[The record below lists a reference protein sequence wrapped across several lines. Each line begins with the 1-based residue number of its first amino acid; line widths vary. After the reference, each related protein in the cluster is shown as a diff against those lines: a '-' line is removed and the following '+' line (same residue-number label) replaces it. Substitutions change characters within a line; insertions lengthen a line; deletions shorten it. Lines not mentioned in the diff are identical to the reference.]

1 MLVIKFG
8 GTSVSS
14 EKNIRSIKSILN
26 RQKDHFVVVVSA
38 LSGITNQLENLTDQA
53 LTGDYETTLT
63 KIHKQHTQ
71 LIDEVMLTRNQT
83 EVLIF
88 IQKQIIEL
96 ECICQGMYALGEC
109 SEKAKARVLSF
120 GERMSSMILWKNFLQ
135 EDIAMDYIDSRE
147 LISANSDYCNAEVEK
162 EKTYA
167 AIRKQVFGRSY
178 IVPGFI
184 ASNEKGETVLLGR
197 GGSDYTA
204 ALFAAALNADQ
215 LEIWSDVSG
224 MQTANPK
231 VVRNTQPIDSL
242 SYKEAVELAHFG
254 AKVLYPPTIL
264 PVMQKNIPV
273 YLKNTLQPEN
283 PGSKIAELPNKK
295 EIVQGVSSL
304 SGISLINI
312 SGVGLAGK
320 KGRARA
326 VFEALESA
334 RINII
339 LISQGCSEQSI
350 CLAIK
355 SEEEKRAEEVLKQA
369 FSRELKTGEINP
381 IQLLDRH
388 AIVAVVGDGMKDCVG
403 LSGKIFAALGENGV
417 NIRAIAQGSS
427 ERSISIVVEE
437 VQEAKSV
444 NVIHERFFEEAMTVV
459 HLFVVGV
466 GTVGSAFLEILR
478 NQQEVLGRDKKVRLK
493 VIGVANSRRMIF
505 DTKGVEVS
513 SAKERLENGEHYD
526 SIDEFVKQAK
536 ALNLRNSVFVDN
548 TASESVAGVY
558 GDFLKASFSVVT
570 CNKIACSGSMK
581 VYQSLHD
588 LAEKRNGKLRY
599 ETSVG
604 AALPV
609 IKTIRELQL
618 VGDQIRKIQAVI
630 SGSLNFIFNQ
640 YDGSVP
646 FSEIVRQ
653 AQAAGFTEP
662 DPRIDLS
669 GMDVMRKIL
678 ILSREAGFENEMMEV
693 EFVSFLPKECQES
706 KSLEEF
712 YAQLDANEK
721 HFKQLVDQATKN
733 ERRLKVVAQMNDG
746 KLSVQLKEVA
756 PDSVFYHLKA
766 SDNAIAIHTDR
777 YVEPLII
784 QGAGAGAKVTASGVF
799 ADVISTVNQ
808 GL

>member
-26 RQKDHFVVVVSA
+26 GQKDHFVVVVSA
-38 LSGITNQLENLTDQA
+38 LSGITNQLESLTQQS
-53 LTGDYETTLT
+53 LTGDYETTL
-63 KIHKQHTQ
+63 KEIHEQHTQ

-83 EVLIF
+83 EVFIF
-88 IQKQIIEL
+88 IQKQVIEL
-96 ECICQGMYALGEC
+96 ERICQGIYALGEY
-109 SEKAKARVLSF
+109 SEKAQARILSF
-120 GERMSSMILWKNFLQ
+120 GERMSSMILWKYFLQ
-135 EDIAMDYIDSRE
+135 EGIMMDYVDSRE

-162 EKTYA
+162 EETYE
-167 AIRKQVFGRSY
+167 AIQKQVFGRSY
-178 IVPGFI
+178 IVPGFV

-197 GGSDYTA
+197 GGSDYSA
-204 ALFAAALNADQ
+204 ALFAAALNADR

-254 AKVLYPPTIL
+254 AKVVYPPTIL

-283 PGSKIAELPNKK
+283 PGSKIVELSNKK
-295 EIVQGVSSL
+295 EIVQGVSSI

-312 SGVGLAGK
+312 SGVGLAGR
-320 KGRARA
+320 KGRARL
-326 VFEALESA
+326 VFETLESA
-334 RINII
+334 GINII
-339 LISQGCSEQSI
+339 LINQGCSEQSI

-355 SEEEKRAEEVLKQA
+355 TEEEKRAGEALSYA
-369 FSRELKTGEINP
+369 FNQELETGEINP

-437 VQEAKSV
+437 TQEAKSV
-444 NVIHERFFEEAMTVV
+444 NVIHERFFEESMIVV

-466 GTVGSAFLEILR
+466 GTVGGAFLEILMG
-478 NQQEVLGRDKKVRLK
+478 QQESLERDKKIRLK
-493 VIGVANSRRMIF
+493 VIGMANSRRMIF
-505 DTKGVEVS
+505 DPEGIDG
-513 SAKERLENGEHYD
+513 ALAIERLENGSIYD
-526 SIDEFVKQAK
+526 SIGAFVDQAK
-536 ALNLRNSVFVDN
+536 AMNLRNSIFIDN
-548 TASESVAGVY
+548 TASEEVSSVY

-570 CNKIACSGSMK
+570 CNKIACSGSMSN
-581 VYQSLHD
+581 YQQLQG
-588 LAEKRNGKLRY
+588 LAEKRNGKLLY

-609 IKTIRELQL
+609 IKTIRELRL

-630 SGSLNFIFNQ
+630 SGSLNFIFNE
-640 YDGSVP
+640 YNGSLP

-653 AQAAGFTEP
+653 AQAAGYTEP
-662 DPRIDLS
+662 NPRIDLG

-678 ILSREAGFENEMMEV
+678 ILSREAGFENEMKDV
-693 EFVSFLPKECQES
+693 EFVSFLPKDCQES
-706 KSLEEF
+706 KSLETFFE
-712 YAQLDANEK
+712 QLDKNES
-721 HFKQLVDQATKN
+721 HFKQLVDRAKKN
-733 ERRLKVVAQMNDG
+733 ENRLKVIAEMNDG
-746 KLSVQLKEVA
+746 KLSVQLKEVS
-756 PDSVFYHLKA
+756 PESVFYHLKA
-766 SDNAIAIHTDR
+766 SDNAIAIYTDR
-777 YVEPLII
+777 YIEPLII

-799 ADVISTVNQ
+799 ADVISTINQ